1 MIFNKNSNDT
11 IKKTT
16 LDKKHKEK
24 VLDFDMSID
33 KVNTLKKEL
42 EKINNRMIEIGNIE
56 YVNYS
61 QKIISE
67 KANLNNK
74 ILLIN
79 KEIKYLDNNT
89 DEILYYNNTIDYIL
103 PYYETTTS
111 NTQHLEIL
119 DFFNKSNIVNKKQ
132 NINKAQL
139 LDNYLKATENKQT
152 KVSKSKKFKPKYCRI
167 CKDNELTLHLS
178 EGKLICTGCGY
189 CEDIIMDSDKPNY
202 KDPIPDVTA
211 YAYKRINHFNEWL
224 AQFQAKESTDI
235 PEDVYEIIL
244 VEIRKQRLLDNNI
257 TPRRMRVILKKLG
270 YNKYYEHVQHIINK
284 VSGVPPPKITREV
297 EEKFRQMF
305 KEAQEP
311 FTLYCPKDR
320 KNFLSYS
327 YTLHKFC
334 QLLELDDFLPCFP
347 LLKSRD
353 KLKEQDRIWKKIC
366 EYIGWEFISSS

>member
-1 MIFNKNSNDT
+1 MTFRKKNET
-11 IKKTT
+11 YKKTT
-16 LDKKHKEK
+16 LDKKHKENIST
-24 VLDFDMSID
+24 FDMNNKKLND
-33 KVNTLKKEL
+33 LKCEL
-42 EKINNRMIEIGNIE
+42 EKINTRILELNKID
-56 YVNYS
+56 YKDYS
-61 QKIISE
+61 NEIISE
-67 KANLNNK
+67 KADLNDKNNK
-74 ILLIN
+74 IN
-79 KEIKYLDNNT
+79 KEIISIENNT

-103 PYYETTTS
+103 PYYECVSS
-111 NTQHLEIL
+111 NTQHLQIR
-119 DFFNKSNIVNKKQ
+119 DFFNKTDIVKKEN

-139 LDNYLKATENKQT
+139 LDKYLKATENKQT
-152 KVSKSKKFKPKYCRI
+152 KVSKAKKFKPKFCMN
-167 CKDNELTLHLS
+167 CKDIELTLHLS
-178 EGKLICTGCGY
+178 EGKLICTGCGF

-235 PEDVYEIIL
+235 PEDVYEKIL
-244 VEIRKQRLLDNNI
+244 EEIKKQRLLDKNI
-257 TPRRMRVILKKLG
+257 TPRRMRIILKKLAL
-270 YNKYYEHVQHIINK
+270 NKYYEHVQHIINK
-284 VSGVPPPKITREV
+284 VSGIPPPKITREV

-311 FTLYCPKDR
+311 FTLNCPKNR

-366 EYIGWEFISSS
+366 QYLGWQFIPSL

>member
-1 MIFNKNSNDT
+1 MPINKKKHET
-11 IKKTT
+11 YKKTT
-16 LDKKHKEK
+16 LDRKHKEK
-24 VLDFDMSID
+24 ILGFEMNNE
-33 KVNTLKKEL
+33 KLNNLKKEL
-42 EKINNRMIEIGNIE
+42 DKINKRMIEINNIE
-56 YVNYS
+56 YIDYS
-61 QKIISE
+61 SDIISE
-67 KANLNNK
+67 KANINNK
-74 ILLIN
+74 IFLIN
-79 KEIKYLDNNT
+79 KEIKKIQNNT

-103 PYYETTTS
+103 PYYENTSS
-111 NTQHLEIL
+111 NTQHLQIL
-119 DFFNKSNIVNKKQ
+119 DFFKKTKIVNKKN

-139 LDNYLKATENKQT
+139 LDKYLKATENKQT
-152 KVSKSKKFKPKYCRI
+152 KVSKSKKFKPKFCTI
-167 CKDNELTLHLS
+167 CKDTELTLHLS

-235 PEDVYEIIL
+235 PEDVYEKIL
-244 VEIRKQRLLDNNI
+244 IEIKKQRLLDKNI
-257 TPRRMRVILKKLG
+257 TPRRMRLILKKLG
-270 YNKYYEHVQHIINK
+270 FNKYYEHVQHIINR

-311 FTLYCPKDR
+311 FTIYCPKNR

-366 EYIGWEFISSS
+366 GYLGWQFISSL